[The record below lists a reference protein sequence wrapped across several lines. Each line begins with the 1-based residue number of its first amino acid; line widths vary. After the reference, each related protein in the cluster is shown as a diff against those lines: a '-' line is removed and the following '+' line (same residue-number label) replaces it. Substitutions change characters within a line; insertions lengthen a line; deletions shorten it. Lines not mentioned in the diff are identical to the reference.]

1 MEEIKGCG
9 CGCGH
14 NHEEE
19 HKGCGSDCGC
29 GHDHNQEEPVI
40 FVTFEDENKEVA
52 CDVLGIFEVDEIEYI
67 ALAPQDEDDVLI
79 YRYSENG
86 EDIQLDEIDTD
97 EEYEKVAAEF
107 DELFFG
113 EEEETEEEEVTE
125 E

>member
-1 MEEIKGCG
+1 MEEIKG

-113 EEEETEEEEVTE
+113 EEETEEEVTE

>member
-1 MEEIKGCG
+1 MEGELTMEENKG

-14 NHEEE
+14 NHEDT
-19 HKGCGSDCGC
+19 KGCGSDCGC
-29 GHDHNQEEPVI
+29 GHDHEEPVI
-40 FVTFEDENKEVA
+40 YVTFEDENKEVA
-52 CDVLGIFEVDEIEYI
+52 CDVLGIFEVDDVEYI

-79 YRYSENG
+79 YRYSEDDGNL
-86 EDIQLDEIDTD
+86 QLDEIETD

-113 EEEETEEEEVTE
+113 DDEETTE

>member
-1 MEEIKGCG
+1 MEENKG

-29 GHDHNQEEPVI
+29 GHDHNHEEPVI
-40 FVTFEDENKEVA
+40 FVTFEDEDREVA

-113 EEEETEEEEVTE
+113 EDEAAEEGTEE
-125 E
+125 